1 MKFVNSGYGNVISAD
16 RIVAIVLPDA
26 APIRRM
32 VQEARDAGRVVDAT
46 CGHKTRSVV
55 VTDTG
60 LIVLSPLLPDTLTAR
75 MEQHDPV
82 KT

>member
-1 MKFVNSGYGNVISAD
+1 MKFVNSGYGNVISVD

-32 VQEARDAGRVVDAT
+32 VQEARDAGHVVDAT
-46 CGHKTRSVV
+46 CGHRTRSVV

-60 LIVLSPLLPDTLTAR
+60 LLILSPLLPDTLTAR
-75 MEQHDPV
+75 MEQRDQA
-82 KT
+82 